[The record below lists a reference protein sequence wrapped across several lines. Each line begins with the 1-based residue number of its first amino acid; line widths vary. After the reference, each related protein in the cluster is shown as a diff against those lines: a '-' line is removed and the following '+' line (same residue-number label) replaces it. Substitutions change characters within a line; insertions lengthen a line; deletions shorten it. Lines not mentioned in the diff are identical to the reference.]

1 MTTFD
6 FLLQGFATALDPM
19 ILLYALIGVTL
30 GTAVGVLPGIGPVAA
45 IALLLPTTFS
55 LPPVGAMIM
64 LAGIYYGA
72 AYGGSTTAVLVNL
85 PGESSS
91 VVTCLDGHAMAKN
104 GRAGHALAVSAIGSF
119 FAGTVCT
126 LVIAFLAPPLAEVAL
141 KFGAPEYFSLMV
153 FGLFAS
159 AVLARGSLMKALG
172 MIVVYTLSPTR
183 RSSDRKSVV

>member
-1 MTTFD
+1 MEFFSD
-6 FLLQGFATALDPM
+6 IFANLYMGFGVAVSLEN
-19 ILLYALIGVTL
+19 LLYCFVGCLL
-30 GTAVGVLPGIGPVAA
+30 GTLVGVLPGIGPVAA

-72 AYGGSTTAVLVNL
+72 SYGGSTTAVLVNL

-104 GRAGHALAVSAIGSF
+104 GRAGHALAISAIGSF

-126 LVIAFLAPPLAEVAL
+126 VIIAFAAPPPVRR
-141 KFGAPEYFSLMV
+141 GAVSWPICRV
-153 FGLFAS
+153 VCRAS
-159 AVLARGSLMKALG
+159 RC
-172 MIVVYTLSPTR
+172 R
-183 RSSDRKSVV
+183 R